1 MIVQYR
7 NLQKKSEG
15 SLFLWTV
22 HMDDGRKIKLEK
34 IFNSDVCFGG
44 VFDIFVEIAI
54 ILGMVLSKDEKVDA
68 EAFVA
73 DI

>member
-1 MIVQYR
+1 
-7 NLQKKSEG
+7 
-15 SLFLWTV
+15 
-22 HMDDGRKIKLEK
+22 MDDGRKIKLEK